1 MKETPVDKNQFSTFI
16 LQAFLSVL
24 LGGFLLIS
32 VIGLAIIVIQ
42 LVYAGNIFPDV
53 QVGQVNIG
61 GMSVD
66 QALLSLKD
74 AVTYPQTGSLHLQ
87 YQTRFW
93 EVTPEQLGISFD
105 PGTTLQNAYQIG
117 RSGPLDRWVGDMIG
131 VWNSHH
137 LVTPVYIFNQN
148 NTYTFLQKV
157 AEQIDQPIREAS
169 LKVQGSEIIAE
180 PGQIGRSLNIPS
192 SIELI
197 TKTIKSQQNG
207 VIFLV
212 VNETPPE
219 MLDASQ
225 YAISAQ
231 AVLSNSMI
239 FTAPADPSS
248 PGGSWPFT
256 PAELANMLIFD
267 RIKNSGGV
275 HFEVKL
281 NENILRTILTSL
293 SASLDHPSE
302 NPRFT
307 FNDETRQLELIQIGV
322 TGRSLDIEK
331 SITSIQE
338 KIKNGEHTIPLD
350 FTLIAPSVK
359 NDSTGEQLGIREL
372 VQTEVSYFY
381 GSSSARVQN
390 IQTAAS
396 RFHGLLVA
404 PGETFSMAGAMGEI
418 SLNTGYAEALIIYND
433 QTIEGVGGGVCQ
445 VSTTLFRAAFHIGFP
460 INERYPH
467 AYRVKYYEKEA
478 GNRINPRLAGLDATV
493 YVPLVDLK
501 FTNDTPYWLLM
512 ETYTSPQSNSLTWK
526 SYSTSD
532 GRRVTWDP
540 SGPTN
545 LVEPPKPLYR
555 ENPVLVKGEIKQVDW
570 EAQGAD
576 VIVTRIVYLNDS
588 IYFQDSFH
596 THYEPWRAVYEYGP
610 GTEGI
615 PKQETP

>member
-1 MKETPVDKNQFSTFI
+1 MQETPVDKHQFSTLI

-24 LGGFLLIS
+24 LGGFLLVF
-32 VIGLAIIVIQ
+32 VIGLAIIGIQ
-42 LVYAGNIFPDV
+42 LVYAGRIFPGV

-66 QALLSLKD
+66 QALLSLID

-87 YQTRFW
+87 YQTGFW
-93 EVTPEQLGISFD
+93 EVTPEQIGVSFD

-117 RSGPLDRWVGDMIG
+117 RSSPLDRWIGDMIG
-131 VWNSHH
+131 VWNSRH

-157 AEQIDQPIREAS
+157 AERIDQPIREAS
-169 LKVQGSEIIAE
+169 LKVQGSEIISE
-180 PGQIGRSLNIPS
+180 PGQIGKSLDIPS

-207 VIFLV
+207 VISLV

-225 YAISAQ
+225 YAISAR
-231 AVLSNSMI
+231 AILSNPI
-239 FTAPADPSS
+239 TLTAPAEPGS
-248 PGGSWPFT
+248 PGGSWVFT
-256 PAELANMLIFD
+256 VDELANMLVFD
-267 RIKNSGGV
+267 RIKNTEGV
-275 HFEVKL
+275 HYEVKL

-293 SASLDHPSE
+293 SATLDHPSE

-307 FNDETRQLELIQIGV
+307 FNDETHQLELINAGV

-338 KIKNGEHTIPLD
+338 KIKNGEHTIPLE

-372 VQTEVSYFY
+372 VQTQVSYFY

-390 IQTAAS
+390 IQAAAN

-404 PGETFSMAGAMGEI
+404 PGETFSMARAMGEI
-418 SLNTGYAEALIIYND
+418 SLNTGYAEALIIYNG

-445 VSTTLFRAAFHIGFP
+445 VSTTLFRTAFSSGFP

-512 ETYTSPQSNSLTWK
+512 ETYTSPQNNSLTWK
-526 SYSTSD
+526 FYSTSD
-532 GRRVTWDP
+532 NRRITWET

-555 ENPVLVKGEIKQVDW
+555 ENPALVKGEIKQVDW

-576 VIVTRIVYLNDS
+576 VSVTRTVYLNNL
-588 IYFQDSFH
+588 IYFQDSFR
-596 THYEPWRAVYEYGP
+596 THYEPWRSVYEYGP
-610 GTEGI
+610 GTTGI
-615 PKQETP
+615 PQQETP